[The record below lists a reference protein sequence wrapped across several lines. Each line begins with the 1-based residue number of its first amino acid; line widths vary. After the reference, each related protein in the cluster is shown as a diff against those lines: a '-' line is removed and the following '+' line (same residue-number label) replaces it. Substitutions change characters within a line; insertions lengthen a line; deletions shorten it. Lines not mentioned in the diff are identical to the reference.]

1 LKRNAETRRKV
12 GRVSAFLP
20 PSKQLAMYF
29 IGKNVHLVGNA
40 KKNIEKNL
48 EGIHKITIF
57 ATNNL

>member
-1 LKRNAETRRKV
+1 
-12 GRVSAFLP
+12 
-20 PSKQLAMYF
+20 MYF

-57 ATNNL
+57 ATNNQ